1 MRWRSLVST
10 LLGALVLMVGTS
22 AAQGTDTIDRLDSAL
37 PFGADLPI
45 IEPYPIPD
53 PDAFPRADDKVT
65 MAMIFRRE
73 AELAFDLKVFPTAPQ
88 DPARLWETVSLG
100 EHDLGRQPLPI
111 AGDLDMGKGEMTWPV
126 ALDPG
131 AFVMMT
137 VVVDNR
143 QGEQDKRFY
152 VPGPHP
158 ETEFFLAEDT
168 DPAILLHVTP
178 VCLCQSVVYSAPA
191 GGLWYRVIGV
201 YVSPDAPTPSRAVF
215 GMTVLRAPR
224 AAGQ

>member
-1 MRWRSLVST
+1 MRLHLLVPT
-10 LLGALVLMVGTS
+10 LLGALVFMVGTS
-22 AAQGTDTIDRLDSAL
+22 AAQSTDTVDRLDPAL
-37 PFGADLPI
+37 PSGADLPVI
-45 IEPYPIPD
+45 QPYPVPEPD
-53 PDAFPRADDKVT
+53 EFPRAENKVT
-65 MAMIFRRE
+65 MAMFFRQE
-73 AELAFDLKVFPTAPQ
+73 AGLALDLKVFPAAPQ

-100 EHDLGRQPLPI
+100 KHDLGRQPLPI
-111 AGDLDMGKGEMTWPV
+111 AGELEFGQGQITWPA

-143 QGEQDKRFY
+143 QGKQEKRFY

-168 DPAILLHVTP
+168 DPAIVLHVTP
-178 VCLCQSVVYSAPA
+178 VCLCQSTVYTAPA

-201 YVSPDAPTPSRAVF
+201 YVSPDAPTSSRVAF

-224 AAGQ
+224 AADQ